1 MRLVLGSKR
10 HCMLESRRRPGRRPG
25 GWSWGGVNYDRFPP
39 GVPKPKPSKPAKPAK
54 PGKTKPDGPGPAASP
69 LTAMTR
75 QLRVEQGSFG
85 PLAQTG
91 PEARQIGRFY

>member
-1 MRLVLGSKR
+1 MPLVLGSKR
-10 HCMLESRRRPGRRPG
+10 HCMLESRRRPGRLLL
-25 GWSWGGVNYDRFPP
+25 GGVNYDRFPP
-39 GVPKPKPSKPAKPAK
+39 GVPKPKPSKPAKYAKAAK

-75 QLRVEQGSFG
+75 QLREKQGSFG
-85 PLAQTG
+85 PLPQTR